1 VLVEKAISSFKKVI
15 PIVCGITDQ
24 GFYCDFIAY
33 EWLKEDDAI
42 FIEKWIQEHGS
53 NITVKFL
60 DSESEDILKKERSK
74 LFEIYGDIKVKGLSV
89 NDYSSLV
96 KGLWNFDLN
105 VQQVVV
111 KITNIS
117 AHNPSPNIRLL
128 RVSGIAFCSKE
139 ELESYL
145 NYMEEI
151 VKRDH
156 RILGRKLDL
165 YSFHEEAGIGLVLFH
180 PKGMIIRQELIN
192 MMSEVNRNLNYMEV
206 YTPHVYRAELW
217 KISGHYEHYRD
228 KMLLFP
234 VKDEEYGVKPMNCPG
249 HILIYKTSLKSY
261 RDLPFKLSEFGTVY
275 RWEQEGELYGLL
287 RLRGFTQDDGHAF
300 LREDQVKDEVKNIL
314 NEVLR
319 ILSVFGFKRDD
330 VRISLS
336 TRPLHSI
343 GTDEQWS
350 KAERALKEALDEIKM
365 NYEIKEGEGAFYG
378 PKIDVDFRDSLGRW
392 WQCSTIQVDFA
403 LPERFDLYYIDQDN
417 KPKRPVMVHRAIL
430 GSIERFMAIIIENF
444 GGKLPTWLSPIQVI
458 VIPITNA
465 QNEYA
470 LKVAQLIK
478 SRNIRVTVDLSPDTL
493 GKKIKNS
500 YEQGIPYLIIVGKKE
515 AESNTISVRSRGG
528 KEIRNVDINKF
539 IELITE
545 EITTRSLTLHAM
557 DSLIGNI
564 S

>member
-1 VLVEKAISSFKKVI
+1 MVEKAVSSFKKVI
-15 PIVCGITDQ
+15 PIVCGVTNQ

-33 EWLKEDDAI
+33 EWLKEDDAL
-42 FIEKWIQEHGS
+42 FIEKWVQEHGS
-53 NITVKFL
+53 NITVELL
-60 DSESEDILKKERSK
+60 DSEHEESLKRDRSK
-74 LFEIYGDIKVKGLSV
+74 LFEIYGDIKVRGVSV
-89 NDYSSLV
+89 NGYSSLV
-96 KGLWNFDLN
+96 KGLLDFDFS
-105 VQQVVV
+105 VGQVVV

-117 AHNPSPNIRLL
+117 AHNPSPDVRLL
-128 RVSGIAFCSKE
+128 RVSGIAFSSRE
-139 ELESYL
+139 ELENYL
-145 NYMEEI
+145 KYMEEI
-151 VKRDH
+151 ARRDH
-156 RILGRKLDL
+156 RVLGRKLDL

-192 MMSEVNRNLNYMEV
+192 LMSEVNRNLNYMEV

-249 HILIYKTSLKSY
+249 HILIYKSSLKSY

-300 LREDQVKDEVKNIL
+300 LREDQVKDEVKSIL

-319 ILSVFGFKRDD
+319 ILSLFGFKRDD
-330 VRISLS
+330 VKVSLS

-350 KAERALKEALDEIKM
+350 KAERALKEALEEINM
-365 NYEIKEGEGAFYG
+365 NYEVKEGEGAFYG

-478 SRNIRVTVDLSPDTL
+478 SKNIRVIVDLSSDTL
-493 GKKIKNS
+493 NKKIKNS
-500 YEQGIPYLIIVGKKE
+500 YDQGIPYLVIVGKKE
-515 AESNTISVRSRGG
+515 EESNTISIRSRGG
-528 KEIRNVDINKF
+528 KEVRNVNINQF

-545 EITTRSLTLHAM
+545 EITTRSLTLHAIDVLM
-557 DSLIGNI
+557 KSVT
-564 S
+564 

>member
-1 VLVEKAISSFKKVI
+1 M
-15 PIVCGITDQ
+15 VCGVTEH

-33 EWLKEDDAI
+33 EWLKEDDAVL
-42 FIEKWIQEHGS
+42 IEKWVEEHGS
-53 NITVKFL
+53 IINVNML
-60 DSESEDILKKERSK
+60 SPDHENDLKKERYK
-74 LFEIYGDIKVKGLSV
+74 LFELYGNINVRALSV
-89 NDYSSLV
+89 NGHSSLV
-96 KGLWNFDLN
+96 KGTWNFDSN
-105 VQQVVV
+105 IQQVVV

-117 AHNPSPNIRLL
+117 AHNPNPEVRLL
-128 RVSGIAFCSKE
+128 RVSGIAFSSKE
-139 ELESYL
+139 ELKNYL

-151 VKRDH
+151 AKRDH
-156 RILGRKLDL
+156 RVLGRKLDL

-180 PKGMIIRQELIN
+180 PRGMIIRQELIN
-192 MMSEVNRNLNYMEV
+192 MMTEVNKNLNYMEV

-249 HILIYKTSLKSY
+249 HILIYKSSLRSY

-319 ILSVFGFKRDD
+319 ILGLFGFKKDD
-330 VRISLS
+330 VKVSLS
-336 TRPLHSI
+336 TRPAHSI
-343 GTDEQWS
+343 GTDEQWN
-350 KAERALKEALDEIKM
+350 KAEKALKEALDEIKM
-365 NYEIKEGEGAFYG
+365 TYEIKEGEGAFYG

-444 GGKLPTWLSPIQVI
+444 GGKLPTWLSPIQVT

-470 LKVAQLIK
+470 LKITQLLK
-478 SRNIRVTVDLSPDTL
+478 SKNIRAIADLSADTL

-515 AESNTISVRSRGG
+515 EESNKISIRSRGG
-528 KEIRNVDINKF
+528 KEARNVDISKF
-539 IELITE
+539 IELITR
-545 EITTRSLTLHAM
+545 EISTRSLTLYTI
-557 DSLIGNI
+557 DSLINTNN
-564 S
+564 